1 MRLVDSH
8 CHLDFFSDEEIATLL
23 DHAEEA
29 KLGEVVTIGT
39 RISKADVQK
48 RITSFAR
55 PDLKL
60 WCTVGTHPEYVKD
73 EVFATAD
80 EIAASTDHPQVIGI
94 GETGLDYFYGE
105 PSIFIKQQEFFR
117 AHIQA
122 AQKTQLPVC
131 IHAREADD
139 DIARILQ
146 EETKNNG
153 SFPFLIHCFTSSL
166 ALAQT
171 AIELGGYISIS
182 GIATFKKAQELRDI
196 IVQLPIDRL
205 LVETDSPYLAPVPYR
220 GKRNEPAFVA
230 HTAKY
235 VAELVGMSEPDFVDQ
250 TTTNFH
256 HLFTKAK

>member
-8 CHLDFFSDEEIATLL
+8 CHLDFFSDEELVTLL

-39 RISKADVQK
+39 RISKADMQK
-48 RITSFAR
+48 RITTFTR
-55 PDLKL
+55 PDLKV
-60 WCTVGTHPEYVKD
+60 WCTVGTHPEYVQD
-73 EVFATAD
+73 EAFATAD
-80 EIAASTDHPQVIGI
+80 EIAALTDHRQVIGI

-105 PSIFIKQQEFFR
+105 PHVFIKQQEFFR
-117 AHIQA
+117 AHLQA

-131 IHAREADD
+131 IHAREADE

-146 EETKNNG
+146 EETQNGG

-166 ALAQT
+166 ALAQA
-171 AIELGGYISIS
+171 AIDLGGYISIS
-182 GIATFKKAQELRDI
+182 GIATFKKAQELRDV
-196 IVQLPIDRL
+196 IVQLPRDRL

-235 VAELVGMSEPDFVDQ
+235 VAALLDMAESEFIDQ
-250 TTTNFH
+250 TTSNFH
-256 HLFTKAK
+256 RLFTKAR

>member
-8 CHLDFFSDEEIATLL
+8 CHLDFFSDEEITTLL

-29 KLGEVVTIGT
+29 GLGEVVTIGT
-39 RISKADVQK
+39 RISKADEQK
-48 RITSFAR
+48 RITTLTKS
-55 PDLKL
+55 DLKL

-73 EVFATAD
+73 EVFATPD
-80 EIAASTDHPQVIGI
+80 EIAALTDHPKVIGI

-105 PSIFIKQQEFFR
+105 PHVFIKQQEFFR

-139 DIARILQ
+139 DIAWILQ
-146 EETKNNG
+146 EETKKGG

-166 ALAQT
+166 SLAQT

-182 GIATFKKAQELRDI
+182 GIATFKKAQELRDVI
-196 IVQLPIDRL
+196 LQLPTDRL
-205 LVETDSPYLAPVPYR
+205 LVETDAPYLAPVPYR

-235 VAELVGMSEPDFVDQ
+235 VAELVGMTEPDFIDQ
-250 TTTNFH
+250 TTANFH